1 VKKELY
7 LPLVLI
13 GLSAAFIAVSF
24 LVWITSGN
32 DSLLKKKLRIGALI
46 ISLSG
51 IALGCWSE
59 RDCST
64 CYLVAQENQFIVED
78 QHMGGRIVLEM
89 SVTNK
94 LTGMV
99 DNYTSDNFWYLIED
113 YNDNEIQRGT
123 VDPLDGAFDE
133 YSEEFEIPVRID
145 LATGEYKLEFYL
157 LEEEYPLATYE
168 LYVIND

>member
-1 VKKELY
+1 MKKEIY
-7 LPLVLI
+7 IPLILI
-13 GLSAAFIAVSF
+13 GLSVAFVVVSF
-24 LVWITSGN
+24 LLWLSRGN
-32 DSLLKKKLRIGALI
+32 DTLLKKKLRIGALI

-59 RDCST
+59 RDCSS
-64 CYLVAQENQFIVED
+64 CYLVARENVFIVED
-78 QHMGGRIVLEM
+78 QHMGGRIVLDM

-99 DNYTSDNFWYLIED
+99 DNFTNDDFWYLIED

-123 VDPLDGAFDE
+123 VEPLDGAYDE
-133 YSEEFEIPVRID
+133 YQEEFEILVRID

-157 LEEEYPLATYE
+157 LEEEYPLAKYE

>member
-1 VKKELY
+1 MKRELY

-13 GLSAAFIAVSF
+13 GLSAAFIVVSF
-24 LVWITSGN
+24 LLWLSRGN

-64 CYLVAQENQFIVED
+64 CYLVAQENRFVVED
-78 QHMGGRIVLEM
+78 QHMGGRIVMDM

-94 LTGMV
+94 LTGLV
-99 DNYTSDNFWYLIED
+99 DNYTSEDFWYLIED
-113 YNDNEIQRGT
+113 YYDNEIQRGA
-123 VDPLDGAFDE
+123 VEPLDGAYDE
-133 YSEEFEIPVRID
+133 WGEEFEILVRID